1 MGFTEIMVQAI
12 EGQMDEQVETELGYL
27 HFEISSAE
35 ICVTV
40 EVGTEKRRFIWERVM
55 EVI

>member
-1 MGFTEIMVQAI
+1 MEFTEMMVQAI

-35 ICVTV
+35 ICVSV
-40 EVGTEKRRFIWERVM
+40 EIGTEKRRFIWERVM